1 MQTLIKPKLE
11 KTYLGKGTT
20 LIDDL
25 EQLDQFD
32 NYALP
37 SSPTY
42 KSLTHY
48 EAGSVV
54 KELIQDQGLLITN
67 QVFAISKSYH
77 QMYGTFTLAT
87 TAKTDNNLKSTIIIR
102 NSIDKSMSF
111 KVAIGAVNMICENGI
126 MSSSIF
132 ADKSGKHGKNADPYK
147 TASEVINNYLPTF
160 EKLTNQ
166 LDVLKSQ
173 YLTDYEARRSL
184 MTCCKLACFPASD
197 IMNIWDEYN
206 NSSYDQ
212 FNEKTSYNLLMAVT
226 HQLKEVKT
234 LSTLMG
240 YYKQTAEAFNL

>member
-1 MQTLIKPKLE
+1 MQLVKAKLE

-32 NYALP
+32 VYALP

-42 KSLTHY
+42 RSFTHY
-48 EAGSVV
+48 ESASIVR
-54 KELIQDQGLLITN
+54 ELITDQGMAITD

-87 TAKTDNNLKSTIIIR
+87 TAKSDNNLKSTIIIR

-132 ADKSGKHGKNADPYK
+132 ADKSSKHSLKADPYK
-147 TASEVINNYLPTF
+147 IASEVITNYLPTF
-160 EKLTNQ
+160 EKLNHQ
-166 LDVLKSQ
+166 LDTLKSE
-173 YLTDYEARRSL
+173 YLTDYEGRKQL
-184 MTCCKLACFPASD
+184 MKCCRLACFNPAD
-197 IMNIWDEYN
+197 IMQVWDEYN
-206 NSSYDQ
+206 NPSFEQ
-212 FNEKTSYNLLMAVT
+212 FNEKTSYNLLMAIT
-226 HQLKEVKT
+226 HQLKETKT
-234 LSTLMG
+234 LSTLMR
-240 YYKQTAEAFNL
+240 YYKQTATAFNL